1 MKLKGRR
8 KSDNIVDLTKG
19 NFAKDT
25 AKQRIR
31 LMMRNK
37 TWGGPEQDVAI
48 DYAQEARESIKTRA
62 IKDRATERAKEIAK
76 DKLRRQSGRDYRK

>member
-48 DYAQEARESIKTRA
+48 DYAQEARESIA